1 MEILLSIHQNQKK
14 QVMSSM
20 DELAAIEALL
30 FVAGDEGM
38 SLEEISTMLE
48 CSTQQAYQFLMRL
61 QKEYEASTARG
72 LMLLEV
78 GNHYQLA
85 TKKEYADVIKKYA
98 VSPLTTNLSQAAL
111 ETLAI
116 IAYKQP
122 LTRMEIDEI
131 RGVQTSGA
139 LQKLT
144 LRGLIEP
151 KGRVDGP
158 GRAILYGTSE
168 YFMDYFGLK
177 DLKELPKITEL
188 ETENNEKESD
198 LFFER
203 FNQQFDNE

>member
-1 MEILLSIHQNQKK
+1 
-14 QVMSSM
+14 MSKM

-30 FVAGDEGM
+30 FVAGDEGL
-38 SLEEISTMLE
+38 SLEEISVLLE
-48 CSTQQAYQFLMRL
+48 CSTQQVYQFLMRL
-61 QKEYEASTARG
+61 QKEYESLTYRG
-72 LMLLEV
+72 LMLIEV
-78 GNHYQLA
+78 GNQYQLA
-85 TKKEYADVIKKYA
+85 TKKEYADIIKKYA

-144 LRGLIEP
+144 LRGLVES
-151 KGRVDGP
+151 KGRVEGP
-158 GRAILYGTSE
+158 GRAILYGTSA

-177 DLKELPKITEL
+177 DLDDLPEITDL
-188 ETENNEKESD
+188 ETVNNEKESD

-203 FNQQFDNE
+203 FNQQFEDEKNRVY

>member
-1 MEILLSIHQNQKK
+1 
-14 QVMSSM
+14 M
-20 DELAAIEALL
+20 DELATIEALL
-30 FVAGDEGM
+30 FVAGDEGL
-38 SLEEISTMLE
+38 SLEEISVLLE
-48 CSTQQAYQFLMRL
+48 CSTQEVYQFLMQL
-61 QKEYEASTARG
+61 QKGYEDSTSRG
-72 LMLLEV
+72 LMLLEI
-78 GNHYQLA
+78 GNQYQLA

-116 IAYKQP
+116 VAYKQP

-144 LRGLIEP
+144 LRGLVEP
-151 KGRVDGP
+151 KGRVEGP
-158 GRAILYGTSE
+158 GRAILYGTSA

-177 DLKELPKITEL
+177 DLNDLPKITDL

-203 FNQQFDNE
+203 FNQQFENE

>member
-1 MEILLSIHQNQKK
+1 METLPSIHQK
-14 QVMSSM
+14 QVMSQM
-20 DELAAIEALL
+20 DELATIEALL

-38 SLEEISTMLE
+38 SLKEISSLLE
-48 CSTQQAYQFLMRL
+48 CSTQQAYQILMRL
-61 QKEYEASTARG
+61 QKEYEALTARG

-78 GNHYQLA
+78 GNQYQLA

-151 KGRVDGP
+151 KGRVEGP
-158 GRAILYGTSE
+158 GRAILYGTSD

-177 DLKELPKITEL
+177 DLNELPKITEL
-188 ETENNEKESD
+188 ETETNEKESD

-203 FNQQFDNE
+203 FNQQFEQEQK